1 VGDVKFDLTLVI
13 VALIGAAGPTA
24 LVIANSRSRSR
35 EKAEDRAWQERRDL
49 QLKED
54 RDEVQRVAAEATRAA
69 QASQKAIA
77 AGTEKVVAA
86 STQAA
91 ATLVASNKEVA
102 EHVAAASQAHGEKL
116 EAIHTLVNS
125 AMLRQM
131 GVLRNALESNVQ
143 KSKAAYAGRQP
154 AAEEIAEVETVQ
166 AQIDQ
171 LDKDIEELSAATKFA
186 DAAEDY
192 RAVRAARGHED

>member
-1 VGDVKFDLTLVI
+1 VKFDLTIVV
-13 VALIGAAGPTA
+13 VALIGAVGPTA
-24 LVIANSRSRSR
+24 LVIANSRARSR
-35 EKAEDRAWQERRDL
+35 EKAEDRAWQERRDK

-54 RDEVQRVAAEATRAA
+54 SDEVRRVAAEATRAA
-69 QASQKAIA
+69 QASQAAIA
-77 AGTEKVVAA
+77 AGTEQVVAA
-86 STQAA
+86 SSQAA

-102 EHVAAASQAHGEKL
+102 EHVAAASQAQGEKL

-131 GVLRNALESNVQ
+131 GVLRSALESNVQ

-154 AAEEIAEVETVQ
+154 TAEELAEVETIQ

-171 LDKDIEELSAATKFA
+171 LKRDMEELEAATKFA
-186 DAAEDY
+186 NAAEDY
-192 RAVRAARGHED
+192 RASRTTR